1 MPLKLQLVTLLSF
14 LAHEA
19 RSLSIGQFGVSVTT
33 ASLADHSRPDP
44 FDPSSQAR
52 EVMISTFR
60 PAADTCSSFRETP
73 YMPPNTARF
82 EGLKLSTAYGLPA
95 NFFSNLT
102 MKTASPSC
110 KVSAKHNQ
118 STILFSPALGTSRH
132 FYNILAATLASHGHE
147 VVTID
152 HPYDVDVVEFPNG
165 TLVYGLDFSD
175 AQIPLLIETRALDI
189 RFVLDTLRNP
199 LPGAGC
205 GRARMSAPIA
215 LAYGHSLGGAA
226 ALVATAEDSRLRGA
240 VNMDGSV
247 IGGLPQNKSV
257 TQPVLFF
264 GHEGKNLT
272 TDETWASVWP
282 SLSGWRELITLERS
296 QHYTFSDLPALVASL
311 GLNVTGS
318 DGIQGMLG
326 SIEGKEALETVTG
339 VLESFSKLAVGAIGA
354 EDFSAVVQ
362 GYSKID
368 IVES

>member
-19 RSLSIGQFGVSVTT
+19 GSLSIGQFGVSVTT
-33 ASLADHSRPDP
+33 ASLTDHSRLDP
-44 FDPSSQAR
+44 FAPSSQAR
-52 EVMISTFR
+52 EVMISTFS

-73 YMPPNTARF
+73 YMPPGTARF

-95 NFFSNLT
+95 SFFSKLT

-110 KVSAKHNQ
+110 KVSVSHNQ

-175 AQIPLLIETRALDI
+175 AQVPLLIETRALDI
-189 RFVLDTLRNP
+189 RFVLDTLRSP

-205 GRARMSAPIA
+205 GRARMSAPTA

-226 ALVATAEDSRLRGA
+226 AVVAAAEDSRLRGA

-282 SLSGWRELITLERS
+282 SLSGWRELITLEGS

-318 DGIQGMLG
+318 EGIQGILG
-326 SIEGKEALETVTG
+326 SIEGKEALETVVG
-339 VLESFSKLAVGAIGA
+339 VLESFFKLAVGAIGA
-354 EDFSAVVQ
+354 EDFTAVVQ